1 MALIL
6 HCIVPD
12 QETFVSTLVG
22 ESWVLGVL
30 VLIFILLGSLT
41 VMNMLLGVLVEAVKM
56 VSNIERE
63 QMMAEFAKK
72 AALSELSCGTEG
84 YSWNRIEIWPL
95 FALVSGL
102 EVGFYRCL
110 PFF

>member
-72 AALSELSCGTEG
+72 AAPSELSCGT
-84 YSWNRIEIWPL
+84 
-95 FALVSGL
+95 
-102 EVGFYRCL
+102 
-110 PFF
+110 